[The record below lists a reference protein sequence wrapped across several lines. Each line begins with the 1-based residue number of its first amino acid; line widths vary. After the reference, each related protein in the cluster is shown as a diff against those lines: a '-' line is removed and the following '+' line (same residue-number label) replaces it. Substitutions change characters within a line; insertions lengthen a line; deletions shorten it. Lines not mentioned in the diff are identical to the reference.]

1 MTMLAGWGSTL
12 KPPDIL
18 EKGRRKMTIK
28 PIIIDQTTGRE
39 LWRTIDCA
47 AYCGIGTRTWA
58 NYNSNGRTPPVIA
71 HLDQRTPLWDA
82 NSVKTWHN
90 NRPGS
95 PGRPTRLGFN
105 SQTP

>member
-1 MTMLAGWGSTL
+1 
-12 KPPDIL
+12 
-18 EKGRRKMTIK
+18 MTIK

-90 NRPGS
+90 NRPGWGS
-95 PGRPTRLGFN
+95 TLKPPNILAGV
-105 SQTP
+105 